1 MCYINLKFYW
11 IKLINFMLFVL
22 TCQFVSHEVSN
33 FINTDVR
40 IGLQRRLGTKEL
52 MLLNCGAGEDS

>member
-1 MCYINLKFYW
+1 
-11 IKLINFMLFVL
+11 MLFVL

-33 FINTDVR
+33 FINTVVR